1 MSPWQFSDR
10 RIIKLNFQAYNGL
23 IFNAKHLISHDK
35 RRSSLACGV
44 IGCLR
49 RHIGRDA
56 SLVVNLCFQWHG
68 VVSEFSVRHC
78 FVKSLCCLPHG
89 NGACLVIH
97 SSGNLSC
104 RSTFYHHRI
113 SRCFFNAY
121 GCFRRKPPLYA
132 DQSMGCCDRALFCSH
147 RGLIHLSCTGRI
159 DSSRSFLVVSYSVKP
174 IMLWKYCFKNCQKY
188 LTHWI

>member
-1 MSPWQFSDR
+1 MSPWQFGDR

-23 IFNAKHLISHDK
+23 IFNANHLISHDK

-104 RSTFYHHRI
+104 RSTFYHHGI
-113 SRCFFNAY
+113 SRCFSTLTAVLGENLHFM
-121 GCFRRKPPLYA
+121 LT
-132 DQSMGCCDRALFCSH
+132 DQWVAAIEHFFVHIVGSFICLVLGVLTV
-147 RGLIHLSCTGRI
+147 RGH
-159 DSSRSFLVVSYSVKP
+159 F
-174 IMLWKYCFKNCQKY
+174 
-188 LTHWI
+188 